1 MKPILLILTL
11 LVLSFSL
18 QAQDLKLGIPVGH
31 TDVVNSAVFSPD
43 GTKVLTRSWDK
54 TARLWDVNSGKLIH
68 TLEGHE
74 AGVYSTVFS
83 PDGSKIL
90 TTGKTVKLWDSC
102 NGKLIQTF
110 INWHNSREQEI
121 YAAIFSSDGSKILAH
136 SFSYVSLF
144 NSSSGELIWWTKS
157 SGQIGSAAFSPNGR
171 KIVIA
176 SWDNVISI
184 LSSRSGK
191 TINILSGHDD
201 SVRSAVFDNTGKK
214 ILSAS
219 YDGTAVL
226 WKSNSGKII
235 QRFEKHT
242 DVIESAVFSSDG
254 LKVLTASR
262 DNTAC
267 IFEIGNGK
275 HIHTLSGHTE
285 DVLSA
290 IFSPDNKMVLTMSL
304 DNSMRLWDCD
314 SGELIKIF
322 KSAETEDIN
331 SADFSADGK
340 SILTA
345 SGLNYAAHIWSIS
358 KGSVIQTFER
368 HTSPINSVTFSSDG
382 TKILLAASSDG
393 AYLMDCKF
401 GNPVSHIKEKNF
413 LKSAI
418 FSPDDKKILTTSW
431 DKEARLWDSSSGAL
445 IGGFEGH
452 SENINSSVSSAIYS
466 PDSTK
471 ILTAS
476 WYSVRLWDSNSGALI
491 HSLDGHNSYIN
502 SAIFSPDGKSILTT
516 ADEDSTALL
525 WECESGKI
533 IRKFRMSFD
542 EDAMIVND
550 ILFKDQASAIFSS
563 DGSKVFTFYTNS
575 GQIWDT
581 DSGALIC
588 SLDDCSGFN
597 DYSLFSPNDALLLL
611 FGVGGVANIW
621 DSKNG
626 KLITHMW
633 GHIDNINSAV
643 FSPDG
648 KSILTVSDDRTAR
661 VWKVPTEP
669 FVYAKRG
676 AIDLSSSSSLRS
688 PDTSLFT
695 LIGHSEIV
703 RSGVFSLDG
712 RKILTAST
720 DGSIVLW
727 DSKSGAQLI
736 QQFYFD
742 SDPNKWVHLHPSGLF
757 DASPEAMKLMYWVK
771 DCEIIE
777 FSQLKDRYW
786 LPGLWGKVMSG
797 KELPRV
803 QNMQELKLYPEV
815 AVNTMNEHTLSVSLT
830 KRDGGYGAVKILL
843 NGKEINQDARGAN
856 FDPSLVQNTLKIDI
870 KDHPYLKEGENKITV
885 IAASENG
892 INSRG
897 VDNIIQI
904 KKKEQKEPQFFAVL
918 VGIGEYANDNINLKF
933 PVADANAIS
942 KAVSLG
948 AQNLFK
954 DRSHVYTLTSDSDKR
969 PTKENL
975 KAVFDEIAAKAH
987 SEDIILLYLAGHGI
1001 STSGDQGDFYFLTA
1015 DAMSSNQE
1023 AYRDEQIRKETT
1035 ISTNEWVEWLKEI
1048 PALKQVM
1055 ILDACGSG
1063 KAVDNLIAMR
1073 DIDPSQIKAID
1084 RMKDRTGMYIISGCA
1099 ADAVSYEASQ
1109 YGQGLLTYA
1118 LLQGMKGAA
1127 LKEDQYVDVSTIL
1140 NHARESVPQLAKGIG
1155 GIQTPQLLQPKSG
1168 SFDIG
1173 ILNDLDRKAI
1183 LLANPKTVYVRSGF
1197 VDSEEF
1203 EDILNLSEELDK
1215 RLSQISSRGADAD
1228 LVFFDARKFPNA
1240 CKLSGGYQIS
1250 NDKISLS
1257 LKIRCGED
1265 LKEHQIEAKDKQEL
1279 IDKIIYLLD

>member
-1 MKPILLILTL
+1 MKPVLLIFTL
-11 LVLSFSL
+11 LLTSLSL

-31 TDVVNSAVFSPD
+31 TDVVGSAVFSPD

-74 AGVYSTVFS
+74 AEVYSAVFS

-90 TTGKTVKLWDSC
+90 TSGKTVKLWDSC
-102 NGKLIQTF
+102 NGKLIRTF
-110 INWHNSREQEI
+110 INWHINREQDI
-121 YAAIFSSDGSKILAH
+121 YAAIFSPDGSKILTH
-136 SFSYVSLF
+136 SFRYACLF
-144 NSSSGELIWWTKS
+144 NSSSGELIWMTENS
-157 SGQIGSAAFSPNGR
+157 DQIGSAAFSPNGR

-184 LSSRSGK
+184 LSIRSGK
-191 TINILSGHDD
+191 TINVLSGHDD

-226 WKSNSGKII
+226 WNSKRGKII

-242 DVIESAVFSSDG
+242 DVIESAVFSADG

-275 HIHTLSGHTE
+275 PIHILSGHTD

-322 KSAETEDIN
+322 KSAGTEDIN

-345 SGLNYAAHIWSIS
+345 SGLYYAAHIWSIS
-358 KGSVIQTFER
+358 KGSVIQTFEG
-368 HTSPINSVTFSSDG
+368 HTSPINSAIFSSDG
-382 TKILLAASSDG
+382 TKILLAASFDG
-393 AYLMDCKF
+393 AYLMDYKL
-401 GNPVSHIKEKNF
+401 GNPLSHIKDENV

-431 DKEARLWDSSSGAL
+431 DKEARLWDCSSGVL
-445 IGGFEGH
+445 IRGFEGH
-452 SENINSSVSSAIYS
+452 SENINSSVSTAIYS

-502 SAIFSPDGKSILTT
+502 TAIFSPDGKNILTT
-516 ADEDSTALL
+516 ADEDSNALL
-525 WECESGKI
+525 WECASGKI
-533 IRKFRMSFD
+533 IRRFNMSFD
-542 EDAMIVND
+542 EGAMIVND
-550 ILFKDQASAIFSS
+550 ILFKDQASAVFSS

-575 GQIWDT
+575 AQIWDT

-588 SLDDCSGFN
+588 SLDDYSGLD
-597 DYSLFSPNDALLLL
+597 DYSLFSPNDDMLLT
-611 FGVGGVANIW
+611 FGAGTTEIW

-626 KLITHMW
+626 KLITYLS
-633 GHIDNINSAV
+633 GHYDINSAI

-648 KSILTVSDDRTAR
+648 KSILTVSGDKTAR

-669 FVYAKRG
+669 FVYVKRK
-676 AIDLSSSSSLRS
+676 IDLSDFNSSYS
-688 PDTSLFT
+688 PPSTDTSLYT
-695 LIGHSEIV
+695 LSGHSDIV

-720 DGSIVLW
+720 DGSIILW

-742 SDPNKWVHLHPSGLF
+742 SDPNKWVHLHHSGLF
-757 DASPEAMKLMYWVK
+757 DASPEAMKMMYWIK
-771 DCEIIE
+771 GCEIIE

-786 LPGLWGKVMSG
+786 LPGLWEKAMSG

-803 QNMQELKLYPEV
+803 QNMKELKLYPKV
-815 AVNTMNEHTLSVSLT
+815 ALNAIGEHTLSIDLI
-830 KRDGGYGAVKILL
+830 KRDGGYGAVKIFL
-843 NGKEINQDARGAN
+843 NGKEINQDARGTN
-856 FDPSLVQNTLKIDI
+856 FDPSKDKQSLKIDI

-885 IAASENG
+885 IAASEDG

-897 VDNIIQI
+897 IDNIIQI
-904 KKKEQKEPQFFAVL
+904 KIKEQKEPQFFAVV

-933 PVADANAIS
+933 PVADAKAIS

-954 DRSHVYTLTSDSDKR
+954 DRSHVYTLTSGGDKR
-969 PTKENL
+969 PTKDNL
-975 KAVFDEIAAKAH
+975 KAVFEDIANKA
-987 SEDIILLYLAGHGI
+987 SSDDIILLYLAGHGI

-1015 DAMSSNQE
+1015 DAMSANQE

-1183 LLANPKTVYVRSGF
+1183 PLANPKTVYVRSSF

-1203 EDILNLSEELDK
+1203 EDVLNLSEQLDK
-1215 RLSQISSRGADAD
+1215 RLSQISSRGTDAD
-1228 LVFFDARKFPNA
+1228 IVFFDARKFPNA

-1279 IDKIIYLLD
+1279 IDKTIQLLD